1 MNWHHLEILF
11 ATNRA
16 YEKLAQLADGMKEIR
31 KIDFLKKLFIWVI
44 KVF

>member
-16 YEKLAQLADGMKEIR
+16 YEKLGQLADGMKEI
-31 KIDFLKKLFIWVI
+31 
-44 KVF
+44 